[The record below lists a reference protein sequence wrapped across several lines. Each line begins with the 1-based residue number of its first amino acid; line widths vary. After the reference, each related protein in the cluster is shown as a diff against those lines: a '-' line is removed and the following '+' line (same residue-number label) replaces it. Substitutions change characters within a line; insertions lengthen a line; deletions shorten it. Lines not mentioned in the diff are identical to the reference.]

1 MLPFVVKEMK
11 ASSFRQMEICII
23 VMAFIVKI
31 ILNYLPKHLKHF
43 WWWTVLTVAKLLS
56 VYLLWFENNNK
67 FESWA
72 QLFGLIDIFAI
83 FLSLVWYTLL

>member
-43 WWWTVLTVAKLLS
+43 
-56 VYLLWFENNNK
+56 
-67 FESWA
+67 
-72 QLFGLIDIFAI
+72 
-83 FLSLVWYTLL
+83 